1 MVFIEL
7 TKIYGKSIVQVPRD
21 SEDTGPDFGEL
32 TVPLGENKRTEII
45 MKQEAMSI
53 EKMCFRD
60 LGGTCNSIGT
70 DSQRRNNVN

>member
-1 MVFIEL
+1 M
-7 TKIYGKSIVQVPRD
+7 QVPRD
-21 SEDTGPDFGEL
+21 SED

>member
-1 MVFIEL
+1 MENPLCKFLEIQ
-7 TKIYGKSIVQVPRD
+7 KIQVLI
-21 SEDTGPDFGEL
+21 SESSQFH
-32 TVPLGENKRTEII
+32 GENKCTEII

-70 DSQRRNNVN
+70 DSQRLNNVN

>member
-21 SEDTGPDFGEL
+21 SED